1 MIDTLRQAGNFIQVW
16 EWLFIIYFVSLAASY
31 LLLDVIALV
40 SLSRYLPEHTLDRL
54 PEGYTG
60 FEPGISL
67 LAPAYNEEATIA
79 GSIRS
84 LLQLTYAEYEI
95 IVINDG
101 SPDRTL
107 DVLMR

>member
-1 MIDTLRQAGNFIQVW
+1 MMNTLWHAGGIIQAW
-16 EWLFIIYFVSLAASY
+16 EWIFIIYFVVLAASY

-67 LAPAYNEEATIA
+67 LVPAYNEASDDSKFD
-79 GSIRS
+79 SI
-84 LLQLTYAEYEI
+84 LTPTDICGIRNY
-95 IVINDG
+95 
-101 SPDRTL
+101 RHQ
-107 DVLMR
+107 